1 MKTAEDFYKEIIASK
16 DLQEELQTVSDEM
29 LETFLKKHGCD
40 ATANDFTAFVK
51 SMTEGELEDD
61 GVGEINGGIYHLPIK
76 YIPCDPMP

>member
-61 GVGEINGGIYHLPIK
+61 GVGEINGGIYHLSIK
-76 YIPCDPMP
+76 YIPGEPMP